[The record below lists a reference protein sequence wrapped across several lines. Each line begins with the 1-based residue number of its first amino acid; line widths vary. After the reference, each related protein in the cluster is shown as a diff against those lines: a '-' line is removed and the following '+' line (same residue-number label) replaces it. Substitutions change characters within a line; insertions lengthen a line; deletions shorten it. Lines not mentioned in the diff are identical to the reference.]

1 MFLTKELL
9 EKYDACKPGQK
20 WFSRYFPE
28 GGELMDVIQH
38 KYVSPEIL
46 HWGFTHLTTTAEEQ
60 KTYREKLNINCEN
73 YQSIYESDNVSD
85 SEYVSRSSRIT
96 KSNYIFSSKD
106 VEESEDISL
115 SENVQ
120 DSTQIFGSEF
130 VYSSNRI
137 LHSKNITDSHNIVNS
152 DYVVNSHSI
161 VNSATVTNSMFVG
174 GLALGNTK
182 QIKDSRFI
190 ADCSNLKHCLFC
202 HGINDAEYMIFNKQ
216 VDAADYEIIVRQL
229 DKLLCNYEAMLIKGE
244 WSSHTIP
251 LDAPTIQRNIAKQ
264 YENLPES
271 FWRWIKTV
279 PGFDSTIMYS
289 LTYNKKIL

>member
-9 EKYDACKPGQK
+9 EKYEACKPGQK
-20 WFSRYFPE
+20 WFNRYFPE
-28 GGELMDVIQH
+28 GGELIDVIQH

-60 KTYREKLNINCEN
+60 KMYREKLNINCEN
-73 YQSIYESDNVSD
+73 YQSIYESDNVSN
-85 SEYVSRSSRIT
+85 SEYISRSSRIV
-96 KSNYIFSSKD
+96 KSNYVFSSKD
-106 VEESEDISL
+106 VEVSEDITL

-130 VYSSNRI
+130 IYSSNRI
-137 LHSKNITDSHNIVNS
+137 LHSKNVTDSRNIVNS

-161 VNSATVTNSMFVG
+161 VNSTTVTNSMFVG
-174 GLALGNTK
+174 GLALGGTK

-190 ADCSNLKHCLFC
+190 ANCSNLKHCLFC
-202 HGINDAEYMIFNKQ
+202 YGINDAEYMIFNKQ
-216 VDAADYEIIVRQL
+216 VDAADYEIIIRQL
-229 DKLLCNYEAMLIKGE
+229 DKLLRNYEAMLIKGE

-251 LDAPTIQRNIAKQ
+251 LDMPIIQRNVAKQ

-279 PGFDSTIMYS
+279 PGFDSMIMYS
-289 LTYNKKIL
+289 LTYNKDLI